1 VTDRQ
6 QTYGQRNPGI
16 PGRDELPGL
25 IQDCLAGTRS
35 AQKTLYE
42 AYAPFVLGIIKRYL
56 YNQAGADE
64 ILNDA
69 FFRIFTRIDQ
79 YAFKGSFEGWMRKI
93 VINLV
98 TDHLRQ
104 NIKHERIIHDK
115 VEEYNVYVDDSVS
128 KLSYKELLALIHQL
142 PDTQKAVFNLYV
154 FEDCSHKEI
163 GEYLSITENNS
174 RWYLN
179 DARKRLKE
187 KITNNM

>member
-1 VTDRQ
+1 M
-6 QTYGQRNPGI
+6 

-25 IQDCLAGTRS
+25 LQDCLAGRRS

-187 KITNNM
+187 KINNNM

>member
-1 VTDRQ
+1 MTDRQ
-6 QTYGQRNPGI
+6 HIYGQHNATM

-25 IQDCLAGTRS
+25 LQDCLSGKRS

-42 AYAPFVLGIIKRYL
+42 AYAPFVLGVIKRYL

-69 FFRIFTRIDQ
+69 FFRIFTRMDQ
-79 YAFKGSFEGWMRKI
+79 YEFKGSFEGWMRKI
-93 VINLV
+93 VINLI
-98 TDHLRQ
+98 TDYLRK
-104 NIKHERIIHDK
+104 NIKHEKVVNDK

-128 KLSYKELLALIHQL
+128 KLSYKELLALVHQL

-163 GEYLSITENNS
+163 GEYLNITENNS

-187 KITNNM
+187 KISNNM

>member
-25 IQDCLAGTRS
+25 IQDCLAGRRS
-35 AQKTLYE
+35 AQKALYE

-104 NIKHERIIHDK
+104 NIKHEKIIHDK

-154 FEDCSHKEI
+154 FEDCSHREI

>member
-25 IQDCLAGTRS
+25 LQDCLAGRRS

-187 KITNNM
+187 KINNNM

>member
-1 VTDRQ
+1 MTDRQ

-25 IQDCLAGTRS
+25 LQDCLVGRRS

-187 KITNNM
+187 KINNNM

>member
-1 VTDRQ
+1 MTDRQ

-25 IQDCLAGTRS
+25 IQDCLAGRRS